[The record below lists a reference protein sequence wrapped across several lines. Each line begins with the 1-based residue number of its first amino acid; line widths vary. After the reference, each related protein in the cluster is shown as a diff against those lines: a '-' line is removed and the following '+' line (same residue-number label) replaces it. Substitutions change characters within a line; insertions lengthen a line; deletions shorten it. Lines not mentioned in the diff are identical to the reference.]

1 MYRMQDLVEDWIT
14 LSGPTVNAPST
25 VAQGFWVGCEVR
37 YMWETWSKPRSMY
50 LHQDGLWYETTYSDA
65 GPAGYFA
72 TRKDAEDAMRMSE
85 DPEHD
90 NRIVAQ
96 VCKDIVDA
104 EVVIVRG
111 EKRQFQVG

>member
-1 MYRMQDLVEDWIT
+1 MYRMQDLVEDWIL
-14 LSGPTVNAPST
+14 LSEPTIHSPPTTASGFFVART
-25 VAQGFWVGCEVR
+25 VRWRWQVHSV
-37 YMWETWSKPRSMY
+37 PRSMY

-65 GPAGYFA
+65 GPTGYFA